1 MRKFADFFLPNIFF
15 YVKSLFYL
23 IGARRKAMDE
33 DHSSLMTYRGH
44 QIVHTLIRCRF
55 SPAHTTGQRY
65 IYTGCASG
73 AVVSKYKIIFYFK
86 QLPIQIIHFQHCSRK
101 NIYEFCL

>member
-1 MRKFADFFLPNIFF
+1 ME
-15 YVKSLFYL
+15 
-23 IGARRKAMDE
+23 E

-73 AVVSKYKIIFYFK
+73 AVVSKYKIIFISNNFQFK
-86 QLPIQIIHFQHCSRK
+86 QFIF
-101 NIYEFCL
+101 NIVHAKIFTNFVSNKSEQLETGMAQNENSC